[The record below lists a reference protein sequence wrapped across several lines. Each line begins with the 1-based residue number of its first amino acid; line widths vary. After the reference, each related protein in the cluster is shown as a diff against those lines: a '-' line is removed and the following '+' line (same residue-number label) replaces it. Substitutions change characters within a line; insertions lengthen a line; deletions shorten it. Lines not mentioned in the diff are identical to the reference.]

1 MVHRKGKVD
10 FTPSL
15 AAIVQSKTQVDF
27 APVIFFVFRELCV
40 KVHVIPLLA
49 AMDVTPVLE
58 ATEQSRTQVDFAPA
72 IDEIRYVSTKLHF
85 APLLAAMEHMM
96 ANLTFR
102 MFLLHFS
109 RMCS

>member
-1 MVHRKGKVD
+1 MYEMREMCAKVD
-10 FTPSL
+10 
-15 AAIVQSKTQVDF
+15 
-27 APVIFFVFRELCV
+27 
-40 KVHVIPLLA
+40 VIPLLA
-49 AMDVTPVLE
+49 AMGFTPVLE
-58 ATEQSRTQVDFAPA
+58 AIEQSRTQVDFAPA
-72 IDEIRYVSTKLHF
+72 IDEIRDVSTKLHF